1 MPFAGQKHR
10 QRNSRGGLAHFFA
23 LFGQDTK
30 RTETMSAEMENNA
43 EGQDTMTP
51 LTTRTQELQA
61 QGFTVDFMVAGESL
75 KVYGSEQ
82 SYQPEELKIVNFFRF
97 EGASD
102 PGDMSILYAIETSDG
117 TKGLLSDAF
126 GTYSDGDVD
135 EFVKKIHDINKQN
148 ATTNVTPADLKDAND
163 HSPN

>member
-1 MPFAGQKHR
+1 MSLAQWTRG

>member
-1 MPFAGQKHR
+1 
-10 QRNSRGGLAHFFA
+10 
-23 LFGQDTK
+23 
-30 RTETMSAEMENNA
+30 MSAEMENTGKDNA

-51 LTTRTQELQA
+51 LMNRTQELQA
-61 QGFTVDFMVAGESL
+61 QGFTIDFRVAGESL
-75 KVYGSEQ
+75 KVYGSGQ
-82 SYQPEELKIVNFFRF
+82 SYQPDDLKIVNFFRF

-117 TKGLLSDAF
+117 IKGLLSDAF

-148 ATTNVTPADLKDAND
+148 TTTHVTPADLKDAND